1 MSSLIG
7 WLGVLLGMS
16 VPCWQIRKLLKTRSG
31 NDVSIGTYVAL
42 ICAMSCYLF
51 EAIRIMSY
59 VFITAQSI
67 NITLNTFVLV
77 WLLKHRSKK

>member
-1 MSSLIG
+1 MESYVG

-16 VPCWQIRKLLKTRSG
+16 VPVWQIRKLLKTKSG
-31 NDVSIGTYVAL
+31 KDVSIATYVAL

-51 EAIRIMSY
+51 EAIRIVSW

-67 NITLNTFVLV
+67 NIILNTFVLV
-77 WLLKHRSKK
+77 WLLRNH